1 MRERI
6 IQPMRPLHHPRQ
18 DEIRL
23 TGVLYALTD
32 VTRLEIVRQ
41 IMARDELSCHAFA
54 ISAPKSSLSHH
65 FKILRESGVTLTR
78 LEGTQRFVSLRAE
91 DLEARFPG
99 LLKVIQVATE
109 PY

>member
-1 MRERI
+1 M
-6 IQPMRPLHHPRQ
+6 
-18 DEIRL
+18 
-23 TGVLYALTD
+23 LYALTD

-41 IMARDELSCHAFA
+41 IMAREELSCHAFV

-78 LEGTQRFVSLRAE
+78 LHGTQRFVSLRAE
-91 DLEARFPG
+91 DLRARFPG
-99 LLKVIQVATE
+99 LLEAIRDATE